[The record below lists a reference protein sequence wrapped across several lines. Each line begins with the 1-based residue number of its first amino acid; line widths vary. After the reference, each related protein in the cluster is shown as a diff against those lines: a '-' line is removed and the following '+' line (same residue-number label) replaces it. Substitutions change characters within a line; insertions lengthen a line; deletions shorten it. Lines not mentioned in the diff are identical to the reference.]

1 MAIHITMNKE
11 FEDEEIVVY
20 QYYPSESP
28 EKVGKMYFHK
38 KEEMF
43 YEIDPVPVKSTATS
57 EHYFYCACSR
67 IMQCIKSGGEF
78 LEKMEYGV

>member
-1 MAIHITMNKE
+1 MAICLLMNKE

-38 KEEMF
+38 KRKCFM
-43 YEIDPVPVKSTATS
+43 I
-57 EHYFYCACSR
+57 
-67 IMQCIKSGGEF
+67 
-78 LEKMEYGV
+78 

>member
-38 KEEMF
+38 RGNVYDLE
-43 YEIDPVPVKSTATS
+43 PVPEESIGTRN
-57 EHYFYCACSR
+57 HYFNCAISR
-67 IMQCIKSGGEF
+67 IVICLRNGGEF
-78 LEKMEYGV
+78 LEEMTYGV